1 MSKLIDAGEGYF
13 LRLLPMYN
21 DADEVDSLDV
31 VIEDEDEGR
40 DMDVIL
46 SYEKAVELRDYL
58 NDLLR

>member
-1 MSKLIDAGEGYF
+1 MNKVIDAGEGFY
-13 LRLLPMYN
+13 LRLLPMYDGN
-21 DADEVDSLDV
+21 KMYSLDV

>member
-21 DADEVDSLDV
+21 DNDDVDSLDV
-31 VIEDEDEGR
+31 VIEDEDKGR

-58 NDLLR
+58 NDLSK